1 MSDEGRRTISTRHVF
16 ISYAREDQIYAR
28 KLADSLGQHGLET
41 WMDDRIDF
49 GDRWLLTIVQAIQ
62 DSAAFVVVMTPE
74 AEGSEWVERELLLA
88 QREGKP
94 IFPLLLRGQEFPL
107 LITVQYANVTSGQV
121 PPEEFYERLGRVVS
135 KERLAAQNAERITV
149 EKPEVE
155 PLAPEPAE
163 PIVRKKPAEQA
174 WNWERLRWPFAA
186 VVLLALVIGLV
197 VIRPG
202 GDGKPTPTLTTSA
215 PVVAAPP
222 RTETPTVTVTPTTRP
237 KPTATPKPPTATVT
251 PRPPTPTPTALQP
264 PPSASLHDTWNR
276 PADGMEMV
284 YVPGGTFQM
293 GSTEGGADEQPVHS
307 VTLDSFWIDQTEV
320 TNAQYARC
328 VAEGIC
334 SPPARPSSATRD
346 SYYGDSQYDDYPV
359 MWVSWDDAT
368 TYCQW
373 AGGRLPTEAEWEYA
387 ARGPDGHLYPWGNDP
402 PDENLANYGYSVR
415 ETTKV
420 GSYPGGQSW
429 VGAMDM
435 AGNVFEWVKDWY
447 GRYPSEPQV
456 NPTGPASGK
465 YRVLRGGSWNLI
477 EEYVRAAYRY
487 YHVPAMS
494 LVVIGFRCV
503 GEPGG

>member
-1 MSDEGRRTISTRHVF
+1 MSDEGRRTISTRHDVF

-49 GDRWLLTIVQAIQ
+49 GDRWWWTIVQAIQ

-135 KERLAAQNAERITV
+135 KERLAAQNAKRITA
-149 EKPEVE
+149 EKPKVE
-155 PLAPEPAE
+155 PLAPEPVK
-163 PIVRKKPAEQA
+163 PRVRKKPAEQA
-174 WNWERLRWPFAA
+174 WNWVRLRWRFA
-186 VVLLALVIGLV
+186 VVALLGLVIGGVAIGLL
-197 VIRPG
+197 G
-202 GDGKPTPTLTTSA
+202 GGEKPTSIPTTSP
-215 PVVAAPP
+215 PVVAA
-222 RTETPTVTVTPTTRP
+222 
-237 KPTATPKPPTATVT
+237 
-251 PRPPTPTPTALQP
+251 

-276 PADGMEMV
+276 PTDGMVMV
-284 YVPGGTFQM
+284 YVPGGIFQM
-293 GSTEGGADEQPVHS
+293 GSAEGDANEQPVHS
-307 VTLDSFWIDQTEV
+307 VTLDGFWIDQTEV

-328 VAEGIC
+328 VAAGLC
-334 SPPARPSSATRD
+334 NPPSESHSVTRD

-359 MWVSWDDAT
+359 IWMNWYDAT

-387 ARGPDGHLYPWGNDP
+387 ARGPDGHDCPWGNDP
-402 PDENLANYGYSVR
+402 PDDSLANFGGN
-415 ETTKV
+415 EGDTTKV
-420 GSYPGGQSW
+420 GSYPDGRSW

-435 AGNVFEWVKDWY
+435 AGNVWEWVNDWY

-456 NPTGPASGK
+456 NPTGPASGEWGQ
-465 YRVLRGGSWNLI
+465 YRVLRGGSWYGNG
-477 EEYVRAAYRY
+477 EFVRAAGRNLTQ
-487 YHVPAMS
+487 PDNRNAS
-494 LVVIGFRCV
+494 LGFRCV
-503 GEPGG
+503 VEPGR